1 MGKGSC
7 SGKKQGEMCKIAR
20 IETFGTQIGSA
31 DPDEFPSIP
40 VRNKNFRQPL
50 ARTLEPGTL
59 PEIFVD
65 VERYLLSDPSRPS
78 DQCHG
83 AVSGPAQRIR

>member
-7 SGKKQGEMCKIAR
+7 GGVKRGEMSRTA
-20 IETFGTQIGSA
+20 
-31 DPDEFPSIP
+31 EFFASSGNAGAGPIDFDRTP
-40 VRNKNFRQPL
+40 RERNKNFRQPL

-65 VERYLLSDPSRPS
+65 ADWL
-78 DQCHG
+78 G
-83 AVSGPAQRIR
+83 